1 MNLEM
6 EVTIMADMVDIKV
19 VIDEKAVDP
28 RVEIHTQGDSKL
40 VDNIIYAIENVTRT
54 SYPPITAY
62 DKGALKVIS
71 QRDIYRIRTEGRDI
85 MLDTEDM
92 SYSIKGTLA
101 KLEDILD
108 NERFFRISQSEIIN
122 LYKVDTFDFNITG
135 TVGVLFDNGVRSY
148 VARRCVKPLRDK
160 LKKTYDGGRRDT
172 DESQK

>member
-40 VDNIIYAIENVTRT
+40 VDNIIYAIENITRT
-54 SYPPITAY
+54 NYPPITAY
-62 DKGALKVIS
+62 DKGVLKMIS

-101 KLEDILD
+101 KLEDVLD
-108 NERFFRISQSEIIN
+108 DERFFRISQSEIIN